1 MNVNLPSKTPIV
13 GDDAQIDWTR
23 IDTGL
28 EFNGKKIVLPGEP
41 GEMPYQ
47 VAIDTIE
54 RIAEAEAQVYAVTEH
69 VDGLPWDSAVAL
81 YRAMQQIYGVVLP
94 QSIPTWFGPKPPT
107 FLTIRVGVGDTDLI
121 QVPMGSMSLP
131 GIKKPVR
138 VGINYAGAFIAGLVD
153 AVFTTYL
160 GEVEDIEREIEKLD
174 QIALRQSAS
183 HDDFLDH
190 VVQLRRRIALLRRWV
205 APNRDAI
212 APLIRPDF
220 ELHGDIVTSW
230 PGMLDRL
237 EHVIGAVENAR
248 ELLVGSL
255 DIYLGR
261 SAQRSND
268 VMKTLTIVSSIAL
281 PAVVLAGVMGMNFQ
295 IAFFDNASNFYVV
308 VVAMLVISIV
318 ILLLARWRRWI

>member
-1 MNVNLPSKTPIV
+1 MTVRARLYDAR
-13 GDDAQIDWTR
+13 GDDRDVDIGSIETGKIDDRALLW
-23 IDTGL
+23 ID
-28 EFNGKKIVLPGEP
+28 
-41 GEMPYQ
+41 
-47 VAIDTIE
+47 
-54 RIAEAEAQVYAVTEH
+54 
-69 VDGLPWDSAVAL
+69 VDGHDAADIDAVAQAVAL
-81 YRAMQQIYGVVLP
+81 EPRLHRGLAGTRHQPHVIRLP
-94 QSIPTWFGPKPPT
+94 
-107 FLTIRVGVGDTDLI
+107 D
-121 QVPMGSMSLP
+121 
-131 GIKKPVR
+131 R
-138 VGINYAGAFIAGLVD
+138 VGIALTAIDRNGPNGDESLVRRDLDVVVGRNLVITVHDGPLAAINDFDEQVGGERDLGLLDSGAFMAGLVD
-153 AVFTTYL
+153 AVFSTYL

-174 QIALRQSAS
+174 QVALRQTAS
-183 HDDFLDH
+183 HDDFLDR
-190 VVQLRRRIALLRRWV
+190 VVQLRRRIAILRRWV

-295 IAFFDNASNFYVV
+295 IAFFDNAQNFYVV
-308 VVAMLVISIV
+308 VVAMLGISIA

>member
-1 MNVNLPSKTPIV
+1 MTVRARLYDAR
-13 GDDAQIDWTR
+13 GDDRDVDIGS
-23 IDTGL
+23 I
-28 EFNGKKIVLPGEP
+28 EP
-41 GEMPYQ
+41 GK
-47 VAIDTIE
+47 IDDRSLLWID
-54 RIAEAEAQVYAVTEH
+54 
-69 VDGLPWDSAVAL
+69 VDGHDAADIDAVA
-81 YRAMQQIYGVVLP
+81 RAVELEPRLRRVLADTQHQP
-94 QSIPTWFGPKPPT
+94 RV
-107 FLTIRVGVGDTDLI
+107 IRLAD
-121 QVPMGSMSLP
+121 
-131 GIKKPVR
+131 R
-138 VGINYAGAFIAGLVD
+138 VGIVLTAIDRNGPNGDESLVRRDLDVVVGRNLVITVHDGGLAAIRDYDEQVRGERDLGLLDAGAFMSGLVD

-183 HDDFLDH
+183 HDDFLDR

-295 IAFFDNASNFYVV
+295 IGFFDNAANFYVV
-308 VVAMLVISIV
+308 VVAMLVISIT
-318 ILLLARWRRWI
+318 ILVLARWRRWI

>member
-1 MNVNLPSKTPIV
+1 MTVRARLYDAR
-13 GDDAQIDWTR
+13 GDDRDVDVGSI
-23 IDTGL
+23 
-28 EFNGKKIVLPGEP
+28 EP
-41 GEMPYQ
+41 GK
-47 VAIDTIE
+47 IDDKALLWID
-54 RIAEAEAQVYAVTEH
+54 
-69 VDGLPWDSAVAL
+69 VDGHDAADIDAVARAVAL
-81 YRAMQQIYGVVLP
+81 EPRLHRGLANTQHQPRVIRLP
-94 QSIPTWFGPKPPT
+94 
-107 FLTIRVGVGDTDLI
+107 D
-121 QVPMGSMSLP
+121 
-131 GIKKPVR
+131 R
-138 VGINYAGAFIAGLVD
+138 VGIVLTAIDRNGPNGDESLVRRGLDVVVGRNLVITVHEGGLAAIRDFDEQVRGERDLGLLDAGAFMAGLLD
-153 AVFTTYL
+153 AVLATYL

-174 QIALRQSAS
+174 QVALRQSAS
-183 HDDFLDH
+183 HDDFLDR

-220 ELHGDIVTSW
+220 ELHGDIVRSW

-237 EHVIGAVENAR
+237 EHVIAAVENAR

-295 IAFFDNASNFYVV
+295 IDFFDNAQNFYIV
-308 VVAMLVISIV
+308 VVAMLVVSIT
-318 ILLLARWRRWI
+318 ILLLARWRHWI

>member
-1 MNVNLPSKTPIV
+1 MTVRARLYDAR
-13 GDDAQIDWTR
+13 GDDRDVDIGAI
-23 IDTGL
+23 
-28 EFNGKKIVLPGEP
+28 EP
-41 GEMPYQ
+41 GK
-47 VAIDTIE
+47 IDDRALLWID
-54 RIAEAEAQVYAVTEH
+54 
-69 VDGLPWDSAVAL
+69 VDGQDAADIDGVARAVELEPRLRRVLANT
-81 YRAMQQIYGVVLP
+81 QHQPHVVRLAN
-94 QSIPTWFGPKPPT
+94 
-107 FLTIRVGVGDTDLI
+107 
-121 QVPMGSMSLP
+121 
-131 GIKKPVR
+131 R
-138 VGINYAGAFIAGLVD
+138 VGIVLTAIDRNGPNGDESLVRRDLDVVVGRNLVITVHDGGLAAIRDYDEQVRGERDLGLLDAGAFIAGLVD
-153 AVFTTYL
+153 AVFATYL

-183 HDDFLDH
+183 HDDFLDR

-220 ELHGDIVTSW
+220 ELHGDIVPSW

-295 IAFFDNASNFYVV
+295 IGFFDNAANFYVV
-308 VVAMLVISIV
+308 VVAMLVISIT
-318 ILLLARWRRWI
+318 ILVLARWRRWI